1 MAKQKNNDTQSAL
14 SLTNVLAMII
24 VVAALSAGGYAI
36 DRYSRQNNQT
46 QTPAVAAAQ
55 TLAYDCE
62 EGKNALEILKTKA
75 EVKTQESSLGA
86 FVDSINGTANSSDR
100 FWIFFV
106 NGEIGTVGA
115 DQYQCKAN
123 DKIEWRYE
131 KIF

>member
-1 MAKQKNNDTQSAL
+1 MARQKNNHTQTGI

-24 VVAALSAGGYAI
+24 VAIALSAAGYAI
-36 DRYSRQNNQT
+36 DRYSAQKT
-46 QTPAVAAAQ
+46 QIPAVAAAQ

-86 FVDSINGTANSSDR
+86 FVDSIDGTANSSDR
-100 FWIFFV
+100 FWIFYI